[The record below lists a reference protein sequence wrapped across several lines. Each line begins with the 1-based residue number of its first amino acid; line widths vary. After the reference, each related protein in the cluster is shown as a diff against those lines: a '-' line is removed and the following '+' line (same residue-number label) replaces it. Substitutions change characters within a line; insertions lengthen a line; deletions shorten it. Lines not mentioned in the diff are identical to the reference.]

1 MNILMYISDYLV
13 PFIVLSIVV
22 YGVMNGVN
30 VYESFIKGAKSGFL
44 TVIRLMPTL
53 IGLMAAVGILRASGF
68 LDFIADAI
76 GQFSGLI
83 GFPGELVPLTV
94 VKMFSSSAATGLLLD
109 IFKEFGTDSR
119 IGLIA
124 SISLCCTETI
134 FYTMSVY
141 FMTAG
146 VKHSRYTLAG
156 APPLH
161 SPDSRQVCSL
171 QIFFFLWDCRS
182 FPFVL
187 KYLYRIT
194 EYAVFCVIKDMEV
207 SLWQA

>member
-1 MNILMYISDYLV
+1 MQILVYISNWIV
-13 PFIVLSIVV
+13 PFIVLSIVI
-22 YGVMNGVN
+22 YGLLANIN
-30 VYESFIKGAKSGFL
+30 VYETFIRGAKSGFL
-44 TVIRLMPTL
+44 TVIRIMPTL

-68 LDFIADAI
+68 LDFLSEVI
-76 GQFSGLI
+76 GRFSSYI

-109 IFKEFGTDSR
+109 IYKEFGTDSR
-119 IGLIA
+119 LGLIA

-156 APPLH
+156 ALL
-161 SPDSRQVCSL
+161 STFAGLAASV
-171 QIFFFLWDCRS
+171 
-182 FPFVL
+182 VL
-187 KYLYRIT
+187 
-194 EYAVFCVIKDMEV
+194 AGMMC
-207 SLWQA
+207 A